1 MKKIW
6 ILVLILGLMLGGNS
20 CGRSTE
26 KPKAEH
32 ASEKYEEE
40 ELNLMEREVNEE
52 ESEGLGEDMGGLEA
66 PEENWGDEDEYPDI

>member
-6 ILVLILGLMLGGNS
+6 ILVLILGLMLAGNS

-26 KPKAEH
+26 KSKAEH
-32 ASEKYEEE
+32 AIEEYEE
-40 ELNLMEREVNEE
+40 ELNLMEKEVIKE

-66 PEENWGDEDEYPDI
+66 PEKDWGDEDEYPDI